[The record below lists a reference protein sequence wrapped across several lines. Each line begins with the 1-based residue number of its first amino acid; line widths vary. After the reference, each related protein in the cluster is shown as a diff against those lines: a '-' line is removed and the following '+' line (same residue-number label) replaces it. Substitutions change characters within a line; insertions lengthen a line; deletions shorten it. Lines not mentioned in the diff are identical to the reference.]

1 MSVSRKYPGQR
12 PNSPKRKE
20 FPVDKIAIA
29 VSVLAV
35 TCSFGSLLLDRLTYQ
50 KAEQAYQQA
59 HCPVAIL
66 RFNRIIKAWRIVD
79 MGNHIDIAQRHR
91 SECIRYQAALD
102 LEAAGE
108 ISAAIVAYNNF
119 IIRYGTRIGN
129 PLVKAAR
136 DRVKSLFKFSNPK
149 ALGNQELCGNLSAV
163 EENALIPEDPSWAP
177 LYLSC
182 ARMLANQEPLKA
194 NPIYENFV
202 KKYPDSPLVS
212 EAKAEWAR
220 SMLATTEEA
229 EKLPPVR
236 RVGLASNKLSILEI
250 RNEGPLP
257 MRLFLSGSED
267 RVEEIERCPSCVK
280 QFAKVP
286 DICPEKGPVERYELK
301 PGSYRVLTQRVSGEY
316 VIPYKG
322 IWELKAGTIYSTC
335 FFIVNSPF
343 YQQHE

>member
-1 MSVSRKYPGQR
+1 MSRKYPGQK
-12 PNSPKRKE
+12 PNSPKHRE
-20 FPVDKIAIA
+20 LPVDKIAIA
-29 VSVLAV
+29 VSLLAV
-35 TCSFGSLLLDRLTYQ
+35 ACSFGSLLLDRFTYQ
-50 KAEQAYQQA
+50 KAEQAYREA
-59 HCPVAIL
+59 NCPVAIL

-79 MGNHIDIAQRHR
+79 MGNHVDVAQRHK
-91 SECIRYQAALD
+91 SECDRFQAALD
-102 LEAAGE
+102 REAAGE

-119 IIRYGTRIGN
+119 IIRYGTRTGN

-149 ALGNQELCGNLSAV
+149 ALANQELCGNFSAV
-163 EENALIPEDPSWAP
+163 EENALIPEEPSWAP

-194 NPIYENFV
+194 NPIYENLV

-250 RNEGPLP
+250 RNESPLP
-257 MRLFLSGSED
+257 MRLFLSGPEGS
-267 RVEEIERCPSCVK
+267 VEEIERCPSCIK
-280 QFAKVP
+280 QFAKFP

-301 PGSYRVLTQRVSGEY
+301 PGSYRVLTQPFNGEH

-335 FFIVNSPF
+335 FFIVERPF
-343 YQQHE
+343 YQESE